1 MAINIQEILHPSDS
15 DSIKFEKINYNF
27 DQILAHGGGPQ
38 GPRGFKGAQGLPGE
52 TGQKGEKGD
61 LGPQGLKGAAGA
73 TDSPWY
79 SINVDIDGDSST
91 TIDSYNILKPKVL
104 GAGYSPIVWLGDDS
118 FTEDSTEGDIT
129 TNAKLTISKSGIFD
143 NYIKLWHNELNNG
156 NVVVTSTDDGIFS
169 EFAIQNDFGS
179 QNIALKLNVDKVYL
193 QANSSTFDI
202 RGNAITLESLNDTNI
217 KFKTLGSGVLDVD
230 INSEFKGYVLLPNG
244 TTGQRPSNPTPG
256 MIYFNTQLDITE
268 VYYANAG
275 VGEWRELCTT
285 CGESVP
291 NTIGFGFD
299 IIDADID
306 GSPVNNTLDIE
317 DGDIDANSDGS
328 PVADAVTTVYLLD
341 PYYTLETGGSG
352 TVVDEAD
359 DGTTVSFGFSVDDFS
374 VDDDNWGDT
383 GNNLDSDTNRE
394 DVFIDGGDSGGSGGT
409 NNTPSPTP
417 SNSPYSIIGDVDDRG
432 PDVGY
437 VPTGPSNPWTINA
450 AGLAGVTPTLGVTQ
464 VTSDAQPGSVVD
476 LTIVAAIS
484 TGYDFDSSLSVV
496 LGNGTDSRFQLV
508 GIPTL
513 ATDGSQ
519 LTFTVR
525 DTNTPSVGGS
535 STISFFILTGA
546 EVTGDLV
553 VTSNPPVNQSGA
565 FVPVVWNGSTSSTRD
580 IYYQIET
587 STGVTTGANGAPIV
601 TSLPSW
607 LEVSS
612 NTGPVSS
619 GGIYTGYITLN
630 RISSPLS
637 SDTDTITFT
646 HPDVSGE
653 FVSFQVEWEAGSSNP
668 PVSQIRETI

>member
-61 LGPQGLKGAAGA
+61 LGPQGLKGDAGA

-328 PVADAVTTVYLLD
+328 PVATAVTTVYLLD
-341 PYYTLETGGSG
+341 PYYTLTSIVETDDSEGP
-352 TVVDEAD
+352 VVGYTID
-359 DGTTVSFGFSVDDFS
+359 DINWDD
-374 VDDDNWGDT
+374 T
-383 GNNLDSDTNRE
+383 DSSDLTDDTNRS
-394 DVFIDGGDSGGSGGT
+394 DVFIDAGDSGGSNG
-409 NNTPSPTP
+409 NTPSPTP
-417 SNSPYSIIGDVDDRG
+417 SSSSYSIIGDVDRG
-432 PDVGY
+432 PDVGF
-437 VPTGPSNPWTINA
+437 VPSVPSNPWTINA
-450 AGLAGVTPTLGVTQ
+450 AGLAGVVPTLGVTQ

-484 TGYDFDSSLSVV
+484 AGYDFDSSLTVV
-496 LGNGTDSRFQLV
+496 LGNGTDSRFELV

-513 ATDGSQ
+513 ASDGSQ

-535 STISFFILTGA
+535 STISFFIVTTT
-546 EVTGDLV
+546 EVTGSLV
-553 VTSNPPVNQSGA
+553 VTSNPPVTSGGA
-565 FVPVVWNGSTSSTRD
+565 FVPVIWNGSTSATRD

-587 STGVTTGANGAPIV
+587 STGVTTGTAGAPIV
-601 TSLPSW
+601 TSLPDW

-612 NTGPVSS
+612 NTGPVF
-619 GGIYTGYITLN
+619 GTTYTGYITLN
-630 RISSPLS
+630 RIQSPLTS
-637 SDTDTITFT
+637 GTDTITFT

-653 FVSFQVEWEAGSSNP
+653 FVTFQVEWEAASNP
-668 PVSQIRETI
+668 PPISIRFVNG

>member
-118 FTEDSTEGDIT
+118 FTEESTEGDIT

-317 DGDIDANSDGS
+317 DGDIDANADGT

-341 PYYTLETGGSG
+341 PYYTLTSIE
-352 TVVDEAD
+352 EAD
-359 DGTTVSFGFSVDDFS
+359 DGGATVMGFAPFDTPYDDS
-374 VDDDNWGDT
+374 WDN
-383 GNNLDSDTNRE
+383 DSADGLNDNTNRE
-394 DVFIDGGDSGGSGGT
+394 DVFIGDGDVGGG
-409 NNTPSPTP
+409 NTPNPTP
-417 SNSPYSIIGDVDDRG
+417 SNSPYSYIGDVDDTRG
-432 PDVGY
+432 PDVGF
-437 VPTGPSNPWTINA
+437 VPSVPSNPWTINA
-450 AGLAGVTPTLGVTQ
+450 AGLAGATPTLGATSIS
-464 VTSDAQPGSVVD
+464 SDAQPGSVVN

-484 TGYDFDSSLSVV
+484 TGYDFGSSLSVV
-496 LGNGTDSRFQLV
+496 LGNGTDDRFQLV
-508 GIPTL
+508 GTPTL
-513 ATDGSQ
+513 AVDGSQ

-535 STISFFILTGA
+535 STISFFIVTEAEATGS
-546 EVTGDLV
+546 LN
-553 VTSNPPVNQSGA
+553 VTSDPPALNWSRFQNNQS
-565 FVPVVWNGSTSSTRD
+565 
-580 IYYQIET
+580 IYYT
-587 STGVTTGANGAPIV
+587 ATTDGSGMTGSPIITG
-601 TSLPSW
+601 LPSW
-607 LEVSS
+607 LTVASNTGVTGSS
-612 NTGPVSS
+612 NTGYVELAFLFSPTDATSSMVTIEHAEVDGEEDGFTVS
-619 GGIYTGYITLN
+619 YT
-630 RISSPLS
+630 PW
-637 SDTDTITFT
+637 
-646 HPDVSGE
+646 P
-653 FVSFQVEWEAGSSNP
+653 
-668 PVSQIRETI
+668 

>member
-52 TGQKGEKGD
+52 TGQKGQKGD

-244 TTGQRPSNPTPG
+244 STGQRPSNPTPG

-306 GSPVNNTLDIE
+306 GSPVSNTLDIE
-317 DGDIDANSDGS
+317 DGDIDANADGT
-328 PVADAVTTVYLLD
+328 PVADAVTTEYLLD
-341 PYYTLETGGSG
+341 PYYTITGM
-352 TVVDEAD
+352 EQAD
-359 DGTTVSFGFSVDDFS
+359 DDFVVGVGYTIDDMTWDS
-374 VDDDNWGDT
+374 DGGDDLTGDT
-383 GNNLDSDTNRE
+383 DRE
-394 DVFIDGGDSGGSGGT
+394 DVFIDGGGGGGGGGGST
-409 NNTPSPTP
+409 PTP
-417 SNSPYSIIGDVDDRG
+417 SNTPSSSSYNIIGDIDDNDTRG

-437 VPTGPSNPWTINA
+437 VPLNPWTINA
-450 AGLAGVTPTLGVTQ
+450 AGLAGVTPTLGATSIS
-464 VTSDAQPGSVVD
+464 SDAQPGSVVD

-484 TGYDFDSSLSVV
+484 TGYDFDSTLTVV
-496 LGNGTDSRFQLV
+496 LGNGTSDRFELV
-508 GIPTL
+508 GTPTL

-525 DTNTPSVGGS
+525 DTNTPNVAGS
-535 STISFFILTGA
+535 STISFFIATEAEATGGLTITSDPAELTWSRFFNQQSIYYTATTNDSGMTGA
-546 EVTGDLV
+546 PSITGLPFWLS
-553 VTSNPPVNQSGA
+553 VTSNGN
-565 FVPVVWNGSTSSTRD
+565 
-580 IYYQIET
+580 
-587 STGVTTGANGAPIV
+587 TGVSGSA
-601 TSLPSW
+601 
-607 LEVSS
+607 
-612 NTGPVSS
+612 NTGYVELVRTGTPI
-619 GGIYTGYITLN
+619 GGTNATITLGHAE
-630 RISSPLS
+630 I
-637 SDTDTITFT
+637 DGVTGTFT
-646 HPDVSGE
+646 VTFIP
-653 FVSFQVEWEAGSSNP
+653 
-668 PVSQIRETI
+668 